1 MALLKNLD
9 QRLADELNQ
18 QKKTYKS
25 RSSIYFNGYPYCSYD
40 KIEAQTQF
48 SRSKIQNIIHE
59 YLKLNKSVSRWVIHR
74 LSEIN
79 KAEHI

>member
-25 RSSIYFNGYPYCSYD
+25 RSSIYFNGYPYWSYD

-48 SRSKIQNIIHE
+48 SRSKI
-59 YLKLNKSVSRWVIHR
+59 
-74 LSEIN
+74 
-79 KAEHI
+79 